1 MNIRCIIAVALIL
14 FGKHVFPQEAKP
26 KLLPL
31 KVTSNRLQKEEL
43 QSLTSQ
49 LLEKLQKYPGF
60 DVLPPPEA
68 DPMDLM
74 IDSGCTDLDAECLQN
89 IGKSAGADK
98 VLYAEVIEEKGR
110 FKIQIRLVDV
120 KTGESKVPEGETEA
134 KERTADLLALAV
146 ERVLGP
152 EPKKAELVFEVSIS
166 TEPAGAD
173 VYVGN
178 DFVGS
183 APVKVRLKQGVYNIR
198 LSRVGYEEKAERI
211 EVSRDKPLS
220 FAFTLNPIE
229 LPKPAAIPPGE
240 EKKKEKKAFYKTW
253 WFWTTVG
260 VVVAGTGVGAFFL
273 AQRHG
278 ETVGQSRFSLS
289 PDSARNDPA
298 VIRASSV
305 Y

>member
-1 MNIRCIIAVALIL
+1 MSVRWFVSVALIL
-14 FGKHVFPQEAKP
+14 FGNQVFAQEAKT

-31 KVTSNRLQKEEL
+31 RVTSNRLEKEEL
-43 QSLTSQ
+43 KDLTAQ
-49 LLEKLQKYPGF
+49 LLAKLQRYPDF
-60 DVLPPPEA
+60 ELLPVPDA

-74 IDSGCTDLDAECLQN
+74 IDAGCTDLDAQCLQN

-98 VLYAEVIEEKGR
+98 VLYTEVVEEKGR

-120 KTGESKVPEGETEA
+120 KTGESKMPEGETESR
-134 KERTADLLALAV
+134 ERTADLLALAV
-146 ERVLGP
+146 ERVLGA
-152 EPKKAELVFEVSIS
+152 EPKKVVEVFEVLVS

-183 APVKVRLKQGVYNIR
+183 SPVKVRLKKGVYNIR
-198 LSRVGYEEKAERI
+198 LSRVGYEERAERI
-211 EVSRDKPLS
+211 DVSKEKPLS
-220 FAFTLNPIE
+220 FAFALSPIE
-229 LPKPAAIPPGE
+229 LPKPAATTAGE
-240 EKKKEKKAFYKTW
+240 ERKKEKKAFYKTW

-260 VVVAGTGVGAFFL
+260 VVVAGSGVGAFFL

-278 ETVGQSRFSLS
+278 ETVGQSSFTVN
-289 PDSARNDPA
+289 PKSALNDPA
-298 VIRASSV
+298 VIRANTS